1 MAELDVVSEPADDSF
16 EAEEKKEERS
26 GSMKRKA
33 TKPVQMMEGVEEE
46 VGYYFIWKIMTLI
59 HQYYDSWK

>member
-1 MAELDVVSEPADDSF
+1 MMKSIDKCLQDLEDEMAELDVVSEPADDSF

-33 TKPVQMMEGVEEE
+33 TKPVQMMEGVDEE
-46 VGYYFIWKIMTLI
+46 VSI
-59 HQYYDSWK
+59 